1 MKKSIRGQ
9 PQESGDSNRGRKST
23 PSRASSPFSET
34 GTLNLNPDAEP
45 RTLLTDLRELI
56 VSTRQTVAR
65 GVNAALVLLYWNVGE
80 RIRSDVLK
88 EKRAGYGDE
97 IISTLSK
104 QLASE
109 FGNGFSKPNLSR
121 MVNLVE
127 TFPDPKIIATLSQQ
141 LGWSHFV
148 ELLPLKKHL
157 QREFYA

>member
-1 MKKSIRGQ
+1 MKRVVA
-9 PQESGDSNRGRKST
+9 ST
-23 PSRASSPFSET
+23 QSPA
-34 GTLNLNPDAEP
+34 G
-45 RTLLTDLRELI
+45 LLQDVRDLI

-80 RIRSDVLK
+80 RIRRDVLK

-127 TFPDPKIIATLSQQ
+127 TFPDPKIVATLSQH

-157 QREFYA
+157 HARDSAGSSGQAPEG

>member
-1 MKKSIRGQ
+1 MKRVVA
-9 PQESGDSNRGRKST
+9 ST
-23 PSRASSPFSET
+23 QSPA
-34 GTLNLNPDAEP
+34 G
-45 RTLLTDLRELI
+45 LLQDVRELI

-127 TFPDPKIIATLSQQ
+127 TFPDPKIAKGSVLDIDT
-141 LGWSHFV
+141 
-148 ELLPLKKHL
+148 
-157 QREFYA
+157 